1 MRKRSADTSILEWVT
16 ILSLLAA
23 AGLIVIELIGY
34 SQVREQLPPGMR
46 MAGVPVGGMTLEEA
60 AARVQEV
67 YSAPVTVYYGDQ
79 AILLNPAD
87 ISFEVDLQVM
97 MARAETFRAQS
108 NWWAGFWAYLWRQPG
123 QTSDVQL
130 AATYS
135 RSQLR
140 AFLEDV
146 AARYDRPPTGPVGV
160 TGTLEYVAGQ
170 PGFTLDV
177 SSSEAVIDAALQ
189 VPTNRRAML
198 TVRNSEAAA
207 PTLETLGQLIRAT
220 MDRRAF
226 DGIYSVVVIDLETG
240 EELAINPDVAYAGM
254 SLLKVPLIVE
264 TYRML
269 DTEPIPDTA
278 KVIEETIVLSGNFT
292 ANLLLRD
299 VLGNGTDMGSGAV
312 VLTNELW
319 ALGLVNTFIA
329 APYDDPGPYPV
340 IETPANQRKDL
351 NTNPD
356 PAMQTTAGDMAT
368 LLMWLYQC
376 AEDGS
381 GGLTMLYSGELTQGE
396 CRAIVE
402 LLKRNDID
410 VMLEAGVPPEAQIAH
425 KHGFSLAD
433 THGDAAIVY
442 SPGGDYVVVL
452 FLYLPPFLEWEIS
465 APLYQEISAAVYRYF
480 NP

>member
-1 MRKRSADTSILEWVT
+1 MAY
-16 ILSLLAA
+16 
-23 AGLIVIELIGY
+23 ELIGY
-34 SQVREQLPPGMR
+34 SQVREQLPTGMR

-79 AILLNPAD
+79 AIVLNPAD
-87 ISFEVDLQVM
+87 ISFAVDLQVM
-97 MARAETFRAQS
+97 TARAETFRAQS

-123 QTSDVQL
+123 QGADVQL

-135 RSQLR
+135 QPQLR

-146 AARYDRPPTGPVGV
+146 AGRYDRPATEATGV
-160 TGTLEYVAGQ
+160 TGTLEYVPGQ
-170 PGFTLDV
+170 PGFTLDLL
-177 SSSEAVIDAALQ
+177 SSEAVIDAALQ
-189 VPTNRRAML
+189 APTNRRALL
-198 TVRNSEAAA
+198 TVRNDEAAA
-207 PTLETLGQLIRAT
+207 PTLETLGQLIQAT

-226 DGIYSVVVIDLETG
+226 EGIYSVVVIDLETG
-240 EELAINPDVAYAGM
+240 EELSINPDVAYAGM
-254 SLLKVPLIVE
+254 SLLKVPLILE
-264 TYRML
+264 TYRTL
-269 DTEPIPDTA
+269 DAEPIPDTA
-278 KVIEETIVLSGNFT
+278 KVIEDTVVLSGNFT

-299 VLGNGTDMGSGAV
+299 VLGDGIDMGSGAEF
-312 VLTNELW
+312 LTEELW
-319 ALGLVNTFIA
+319 ALGLVNTFMA

-340 IETPANQRKDL
+340 IDTPANQRTDL

-368 LLMWLYQC
+368 LFMWLYQC

-381 GGLTMLYSGELTQGE
+381 GGLTMMYSGELTQGE
-396 CRAIVE
+396 CQAVVD

-410 VMLEAGVPPEAQIAH
+410 VMLEAGVPAEAQIAH

-433 THGDAAIVY
+433 THGDAGIVY